1 MYENLNN
8 AASFDTVNLSDYVTN
23 VSNSAV
29 SGSHVNDL
37 SLDINTESN
46 IQLSTDKAILVGLI
60 VNELITNSIKHAFP
74 SGNEGKITINLFKKE
89 EETLALSYEDNGTGQ
104 IASSSKTGSF
114 GVNMIQQLVK
124 QMKGSILYDT
134 NNLKRVNIYFPA
146 A

>member
-1 MYENLNN
+1 
-8 AASFDTVNLSDYVTN
+8 
-23 VSNSAV
+23 
-29 SGSHVNDL
+29 
-37 SLDINTESN
+37 
-46 IQLSTDKAILVGLI
+46 VGLI

-89 EETLALSYEDNGTGQ
+89 EATLALCYEDNGTGQ
-104 IASSSKTGSF
+104 IASPSKTGSF

-134 NNLKRVNIYFPA
+134 DNLKRVNIYFPA